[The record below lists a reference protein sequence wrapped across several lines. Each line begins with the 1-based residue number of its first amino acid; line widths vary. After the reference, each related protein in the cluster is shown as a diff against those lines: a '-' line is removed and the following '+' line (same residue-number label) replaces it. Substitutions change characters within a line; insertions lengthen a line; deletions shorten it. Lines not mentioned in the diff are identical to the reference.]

1 MKLRK
6 NEMKLLKNE
15 IKVRKNFFISPW
27 RIRNLYRDVFDFLGG
42 VGRVALIGC
51 QLLAVGERETSELSE

>member
-6 NEMKLLKNE
+6 NEMKLRKKQ
-15 IKVRKNFFISPW
+15 IKVPKNFFIPPW
-27 RIRNLYRDVFDFLGG
+27 RIRNLYREVFDFLGD
-42 VGRVALIGC
+42 VARVALIGC